1 MAYAQWRMDNGVWT
15 MAYAQWR
22 MDNGICTMAYGQ
34 QHMDKE
40 QIDALDTKTVAR
52 DTHHT
57 HTPNQTNN
65 PSTIPHG
72 TIMHVYAPTGVAR
85 MAILAQLAAGNKLE
99 TRWTTT
105 GCLGAQAVPAQ
116 MQRRQPR
123 PIWPRETRWKRE
135 RNPIWCTGGQHPR
148 DSQQIRTDRP
158 RPTGNPHK
166 PARTAITFSALRII
180 FPEDSPPTKIYIQI
194 TKGAFAVF

>member
-1 MAYAQWRMDNGVWT
+1 MAYAQWHMHNGVWT
-15 MAYAQWR
+15 RNRLMHWTQR
-22 MDNGICTMAYGQ
+22 RLPGIHT
-34 QHMDKE
+34 
-40 QIDALDTKTVAR
+40 TP
-52 DTHHT
+52 THHT
-57 HTPNQTNN
+57 KPTTPVQ
-65 PSTIPHG
+65 SPHG